1 MSATGIGGS
10 GGGVIDFVAAALVD
24 TLSASQVP
32 GAGILGEVAKRAL
45 QQRCERRA
53 QEARQILL
61 EELRTGKAVPQN
73 IPLEEPAAIML
84 RYSRAIQE
92 GVGRTN
98 LRLLAAVLAGQLARG
113 AVYADDFYRW
123 ADVLAGLT
131 TDEIVVLAGYLRHMP
146 EDLRAARGVEL
157 GAEVY
162 RGIYGPETDRWGD
175 FEATRGALLRTGF
188 LSISATGGAIGGGSN
203 VLFTPT
209 SKLQE
214 LGRLVELQG
223 VLERSGVQKGPT
235 SVDS

>member
-1 MSATGIGGS
+1 MNRTAVS
-10 GGGVIDFVAAALVD
+10 GNDAVVIAFVAAALAD
-24 TLSASQVP
+24 TLSAMQFP
-32 GAGILGEVAKRAL
+32 GAGILGEAAKRAL
-45 QQRCERRA
+45 QQRSERRA
-53 QEARQILL
+53 QEAQHILL
-61 EELRTGKAVPQN
+61 EELRNGKAVPQD

-98 LRLLAAVLAGQLARG
+98 LRLLAAVLAGQLASG

-175 FEATRGALLRTGF
+175 FEATRGALLRTGL

-223 VLERSGVQKGPT
+223 VLERSGMKSGPIRG
-235 SVDS
+235 DS